1 MQKLESQINGKSH
14 GAPKNHPRGWKSD
27 NLTLRCG
34 LGHEPAFSGMFGLS
48 IMPGHGKSNLEN
60 PRQTASLRR
69 GQWVHMLMISFHRR
83 AAIYLALTGCF
94 LTGCNVGPK
103 YHSPPVN
110 PPAAYK
116 ELTPDDYKNTDG
128 WKVAQPK
135 DDALRGKWWEIFG
148 DPQLNALEEKV
159 NVSNQNIAAAAASFF
174 AARALVK
181 EARSQLFP
189 TVTTTPA
196 ITVQRPSATVSSGK
210 AGGSTS
216 SSTGTFTDSTFPFDA
231 TWQPDLFGRIRNT
244 IKSAAYAAQ
253 ASAADL
259 ENTRLTVQADLA
271 IDYFELRGQ
280 DALKQLLDSTVVT
293 YQQSLDFTKA
303 QYETGIGADEAVAEA
318 ETQLEATQAQDVAL
332 GIQRA
337 QFEHAI
343 AMLTGQPAS
352 TFSLP
357 IEPLTSSP
365 PAIPIGVP
373 SQLLE
378 RRPDIAEAER
388 LMAQANAQIGIARAA
403 YYPTVTLSAAAGLES
418 TAIASW
424 FTWPSRFFSVGPA
437 AAETI
442 FDAGLRR
449 ATMEQFRAQ
458 YDETVANYRQT
469 VLTAFQQVEDNLAS
483 LRILS
488 GEIQYQ
494 DTAVKSA
501 ERTLAIA
508 QDRYKLGIDPYLNVL
523 TAQTALLSN
532 QETAVNLRIQQMTA
546 SGGLIEALGGGWN
559 ASQLP
564 SPAQLISK
572 VP

>member
-1 MQKLESQINGKSH
+1 MS
-14 GAPKNHPRGWKSD
+14 
-27 NLTLRCG
+27 
-34 LGHEPAFSGMFGLS
+34 
-48 IMPGHGKSNLEN
+48 
-60 PRQTASLRR
+60 
-69 GQWVHMLMISFHRR
+69 SFHQR
-83 AAIYLALTGCF
+83 ARMCLAVTTCLLAGC
-94 LTGCNVGPK
+94 TVGPK
-103 YHSPPVN
+103 YHTPPAN
-110 PPAAYK
+110 TPAAYK

-128 WKVAQPK
+128 WKLAQPK

-159 NVSNQNIAAAAASFF
+159 NISNQTIASATASFF

-189 TVTTTPA
+189 TVTANPA
-196 ITVQRPSATVSSGK
+196 ITAQRPSATVSTSK
-210 AGGSTS
+210 AAGATV
-216 SSTGTFTDSTFPFDA
+216 TPVGTYADYTLPFDA

-244 IKSAAYAAQ
+244 VKAAAYGAQ

-259 ENTRLTVQADLA
+259 ENIRLTVQADLA
-271 IDYFELRGQ
+271 MDYFQLRGQ
-280 DALKQLLDSTVVT
+280 DALKRLLDSTVVA
-293 YQQSLDFTKA
+293 YQQSLDYTKA
-303 QYETGIGADEAVAEA
+303 QYETGIGTDEAVAEA

-352 TFSLP
+352 TFSIP
-357 IEPLTSSP
+357 DSPLSSSP

-378 RRPDIAEAER
+378 RRPDIASAER

-403 YYPTVTLSAAAGLES
+403 YYPTVILSAAAGLES
-418 TAIASW
+418 TSFTSW

-437 AAETI
+437 AAETL

-488 GEIQYQ
+488 GEIQFQ

-532 QETAVNLRIQQMTA
+532 QGTAVNLRIQQMTA
-546 SGGLIEALGGGWN
+546 SEGLIEALGGGWN

>member
-1 MQKLESQINGKSH
+1 VHK
-14 GAPKNHPRGWKSD
+14 
-27 NLTLRCG
+27 
-34 LGHEPAFSGMFGLS
+34 
-48 IMPGHGKSNLEN
+48 IM
-60 PRQTASLRR
+60 T
-69 GQWVHMLMISFHRR
+69 SFHLR
-83 AAIYLALTGCF
+83 ARMSLTVTACLLAGC
-94 LTGCNVGPK
+94 TVGPK
-103 YHSPPVN
+103 YHT
-110 PPAAYK
+110 PPAETPVAYK
-116 ELTPDDYKNTDG
+116 ELTPADYKNTDG

-181 EARSQLFP
+181 EVRSQLFP
-189 TVTTTPA
+189 TVATNPA
-196 ITVQRPSATVSSGK
+196 ITVQRPSATLSNGK
-210 AGGSTS
+210 AGGSSDSGSGSGTGSTS
-216 SSTGTFTDSTFPFDA
+216 SATGTFTEYTFPFDA

-244 IKSAAYAAQ
+244 IKSAAYGAQ

-259 ENTRLTVQADLA
+259 ENTRLTVQADVA
-271 IDYFELRGQ
+271 VDYFQLRGQ
-280 DALKQLLDSTVVT
+280 DALKQLLDATVVT
-293 YQQSLDFTKA
+293 YQESLDLTRA
-303 QYETGIGADEAVAEA
+303 QYETGIGTDEAVAQA
-318 ETQLEATQAQDVAL
+318 ETQLEATQAQDAAL

-352 TFSLP
+352 TFSIP
-357 IEPLTSSP
+357 VEPLTSKP
-365 PAIPIGVP
+365 PGIPIGVP

-378 RRPDIAEAER
+378 RRPDIAAAER
-388 LMAQANAQIGIARAA
+388 LVAQANAQIGIAKAA
-403 YYPTVTLSAAAGLES
+403 YFPNLTLSAAAGFES
-418 TAIASW
+418 SSFTSW
-424 FTWPSRFFSVGPA
+424 FSWPSRFFSVGPA

-449 ATMEQFRAQ
+449 ATMQQYRAQ

-488 GEIQYQ
+488 VEIQYQ
-494 DTAVKSA
+494 DTAVESA
-501 ERTLAIA
+501 EKSLAIA
-508 QDRYKLGIDPYLNVL
+508 KDRYSLGIDPYLNVL

-564 SPAQLISK
+564 SPAQLASK

>member
-1 MQKLESQINGKSH
+1 MSSFNRSATLC
-14 GAPKNHPRGWKSD
+14 
-27 NLTLRCG
+27 LT
-34 LGHEPAFSGMFGLS
+34 
-48 IMPGHGKSNLEN
+48 
-60 PRQTASLRR
+60 
-69 GQWVHMLMISFHRR
+69 VISCL
-83 AAIYLALTGCF
+83 LAGC
-94 LTGCNVGPK
+94 TVGPK
-103 YHSPPVN
+103 YHTPPAET
-110 PPAAYK
+110 PAAYK
-116 ELTPDDYKNTDG
+116 ELTPGDYKSTDG

-148 DPQLNALEEKV
+148 NPELNALEEKV
-159 NVSNQNIAAAAASFF
+159 NVSNQSIAAATANFF

-181 EARSQLFP
+181 EARSQYFP
-189 TVTTTPA
+189 RVTTNPA

-216 SSTGTFTDSTFPFDA
+216 SSTATFTEYTLPFDA
-231 TWQPDLFGRIRNT
+231 TWQPDLFGRVRNT
-244 IKSAAYAAQ
+244 VKAAAYGAQ

-259 ENTRLTVQADLA
+259 ESIRLTVQADLA
-271 IDYFELRGQ
+271 VDYFQLRGE
-280 DALKQLLDSTVVT
+280 DALKQLLDSTVDDF
-293 YQQSLDFTKA
+293 QQSLDLTRA
-303 QYETGIGADEAVAEA
+303 LYETGMESEEAVAQA
-318 ETQLEATQAQDVAL
+318 ETQLEATKAQDAAL

-352 TFSLP
+352 TFSIP
-357 IEPLTSSP
+357 IEPLSSSP
-365 PAIPIGVP
+365 PAIPLGVP

-378 RRPDIAEAER
+378 RRPDIAAEER
-388 LMAQANAQIGIARAA
+388 LVAQANAQIGIARAA
-403 YYPTVTLSAAAGLES
+403 YFPTVTLSAAAGLES

-437 AAETI
+437 VAETL

-449 ATMEQFRAQ
+449 ATVEQFRAQ
-458 YDETVANYRQT
+458 YDQTVANYRQT
-469 VLTAFQQVEDNLAS
+469 VLIAFQQVEDNLAS

-488 GEIQYQ
+488 VEIQHQ

-501 ERTLAIA
+501 EKSLAIA

-559 ASQLP
+559 ASELP
-564 SPAQLISK
+564 APAQFISK

>member
-1 MQKLESQINGKSH
+1 M
-14 GAPKNHPRGWKSD
+14 
-27 NLTLRCG
+27 T
-34 LGHEPAFSGMFGLS
+34 
-48 IMPGHGKSNLEN
+48 
-60 PRQTASLRR
+60 
-69 GQWVHMLMISFHRR
+69 SFHLR
-83 AAIYLALTGCF
+83 AGISLAVTACLLAGC
-94 LTGCNVGPK
+94 TVGPK
-103 YHSPPVN
+103 YHTPTADT
-110 PPAAYK
+110 PAAYK
-116 ELTPDDYKNTDG
+116 ELTPAQYQDTDG

-135 DDALRGKWWEIFG
+135 DDALRGKWWEVFG

-159 NVSNQNIAAAAASFF
+159 SISNQNIASTAASFF

-181 EARSQLFP
+181 EARSELFP
-189 TVTTTPA
+189 TVSTNPS
-196 ITVQRPSATVSSGK
+196 ITVARSALGGAAASGVNSGTGSNSSAK
-210 AGGSTS
+210 
-216 SSTGTFTDSTFPFDA
+216 GTFEEYTFPFDA
-231 TWQPDLFGRIRNT
+231 TWQPDLFGRVRNM
-244 IKSAAYAAQ
+244 IKSAAYGAQ

-259 ENTRLTVQADLA
+259 ENVRLTAQADLA
-271 IDYFELRGQ
+271 MDYFQLRGQ
-280 DALKQLLDSTVVT
+280 DSLKQLLDATVVA
-293 YQQSLDFTKA
+293 YQDSLDFTRA
-303 QYETGIGADEAVAEA
+303 QYDTGIGTDEAVAQA
-318 ETQLEATQAQDVAL
+318 ETQLEATQAQDAAL

-352 TFSLP
+352 TFSIP
-357 IEPLTSSP
+357 MEPLTSKP
-365 PAIPIGVP
+365 PAIPLGVP

-378 RRPDIAEAER
+378 RRPDIAAAER
-388 LMAQANAQIGIARAA
+388 LVAQANAQIGIARAA
-403 YYPTVTLSAAAGLES
+403 YFPNLTLSAVAGFES
-418 TAIASW
+418 SSFTHW
-424 FTWPSRFFSVGPA
+424 FSWPSRFFSVGPA

-449 ATMEQFRAQ
+449 ATVQQYRAQ

-488 GEIQYQ
+488 VEIQYQ

-501 ERTLAIA
+501 ERSLAIA
-508 QDRYKLGIDPYLNVL
+508 KDRYSLGIDPYLNVL

-532 QETAVNLRIQQMTA
+532 QETAVNLRIQQMSA

-564 SPAQLISK
+564 SPVQLISK

>member
-1 MQKLESQINGKSH
+1 MCL
-14 GAPKNHPRGWKSD
+14 AV
-27 NLTLRCG
+27 T
-34 LGHEPAFSGMFGLS
+34 
-48 IMPGHGKSNLEN
+48 
-60 PRQTASLRR
+60 
-69 GQWVHMLMISFHRR
+69 SFL
-83 AAIYLALTGCF
+83 LAGCV
-94 LTGCNVGPK
+94 VGPN
-103 YHSPPVN
+103 YHTPTAET
-110 PPAAYK
+110 PAAYK
-116 ELTPDDYKNTDG
+116 ELTPTDYKNTEG

-135 DDALRGKWWEIFG
+135 DDALRGKWWEIFN

-189 TVTTTPA
+189 TVTTNPS
-196 ITVQRPSATVSSGK
+196 ITAQRPSATLSSGK

-216 SSTGTFTDSTFPFDA
+216 SSTSTFTDYTFPFDA

-244 IKSAAYAAQ
+244 IKSAAYGAQ

-259 ENTRLTVQADLA
+259 ENTRLTVQADVA
-271 IDYFELRGQ
+271 VDYFQLRGQ
-280 DALKQLLDSTVVT
+280 DALRQLLDSTVVAFE
-293 YQQSLDFTKA
+293 QALDLTRA
-303 QYETGIGADEAVAEA
+303 LYETGIDSDEAVAQA
-318 ETQLEATQAQDVAL
+318 ETQLEATQAQDAAL

-352 TFSLP
+352 TFSIP
-357 IEPLTSSP
+357 IAPLSSSP
-365 PAIPIGVP
+365 PAIPFGVP

-388 LMAQANAQIGIARAA
+388 LVAQANARIGIARAA
-403 YYPTVTLSAAAGLES
+403 YFPTVTLSAAAGLES
-418 TAIASW
+418 TVIASW
-424 FTWPSRFFSVGPA
+424 FTWPSRFFSIGPA
-437 AAETI
+437 AAETL
-442 FDAGLRR
+442 FAAGLRR
-449 ATMEQFRAQ
+449 ATVEQFRAQ

-488 GEIQYQ
+488 AEIQYQ

-501 ERTLAIA
+501 EKSLAIA

-532 QETAVNLRIQQMTA
+532 QESAVNLRIQQMTA

>member
-1 MQKLESQINGKSH
+1 MEAS
-14 GAPKNHPRGWKSD
+14 
-27 NLTLRCG
+27 G
-34 LGHEPAFSGMFGLS
+34 LGVYK
-48 IMPGHGKSNLEN
+48 IM
-60 PRQTASLRR
+60 T
-69 GQWVHMLMISFHRR
+69 SFHLR
-83 AAIYLALTGCF
+83 ARMCLAATSCLLAGC
-94 LTGCNVGPK
+94 TVGPK
-103 YHSPPVN
+103 YHAPTADT
-110 PPAAYK
+110 PAAYK
-116 ELTPDDYKNTDG
+116 ELTPADYKNTEG

-159 NVSNQNIAAAAASFF
+159 NVWNQNIAAAAASFF

-189 TVTTTPA
+189 TVTTNPA
-196 ITVQRPSATVSSGK
+196 ITVQRPSATSSTSK
-210 AGGSTS
+210 AEGSTS
-216 SSTGTFTDSTFPFDA
+216 SAVGTFTDYTLPFDA

-244 IKSAAYAAQ
+244 IKSAAYGAQ

-259 ENTRLTVQADLA
+259 ENTRLTVQADVA
-271 IDYFELRGQ
+271 VDYFQLRGQ
-280 DALKQLLDSTVVT
+280 DALKQLLDSTVVAF
-293 YQQSLDFTKA
+293 QQSLDLTRA
-303 QYETGIGADEAVAEA
+303 LYETGIGTDEAVAEA
-318 ETQLEATQAQDVAL
+318 ETQLEATQAQDAAL

-352 TFSLP
+352 TFSIP
-357 IEPLTSSP
+357 IEPLKSSP
-365 PAIPIGVP
+365 PAIPFGVP

-388 LMAQANAQIGIARAA
+388 LVAQANAQIGIARAA
-403 YYPTVTLSAAAGLES
+403 YFPTVTLSAAAGMAS

-424 FTWPSRFFSVGPA
+424 FTWPSRFFSIGPA

-449 ATMEQFRAQ
+449 ATVEQFRAQ

-488 GEIQYQ
+488 VEIQYQ

-501 ERTLAIA
+501 EKTLAIA

-532 QETAVNLRIQQMTA
+532 QETAVNLRRLERLAAPIACATDQQSTLRLKTE
-546 SGGLIEALGGGWN
+546 SALNSTGPVLG
-559 ASQLP
+559 AKS
-564 SPAQLISK
+564 
-572 VP
+572 